1 MLPVVWLNDAI
12 SDLTKI
18 IIYISAEDPAAARR
32 LKNRLETAPLAL
44 SEPPYLYPL
53 GRVSG
58 TRELVAHPNYILV
71 YRITAERIEI
81 VGVLHSRQAYP

>member
-44 SEPPYLYPL
+44 SEPPICTRLV
-53 GRVSG
+53 VSKVHAS
-58 TRELVAHPNYILV
+58 L
-71 YRITAERIEI
+71 
-81 VGVLHSRQAYP
+81 